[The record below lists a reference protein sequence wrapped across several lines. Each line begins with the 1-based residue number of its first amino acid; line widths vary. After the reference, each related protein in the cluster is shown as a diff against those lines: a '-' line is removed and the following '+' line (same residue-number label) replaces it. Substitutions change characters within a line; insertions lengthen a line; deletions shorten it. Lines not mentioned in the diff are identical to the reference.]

1 MTMGALIAAW
11 AKLGAA
17 GAIMMAGIANSA
29 EIKVI
34 GSPGTREPYTLLLPG
49 FEKATGHKVTT
60 TWGGVNAVAK
70 RVADGE
76 VADVVM
82 LPAAQIDD
90 LIKLGKLVAETRVNV
105 ATSGVG
111 VAIRAGAPKID
122 ASSSD
127 GIRKALLAAKTIAY
141 SAGPSGVHIER
152 LIAKWGLTD
161 QLKGKIVP
169 PIPTAGGPNL
179 PIGEV
184 VARGDAEIG
193 FQQVSELLPVKG
205 IDYLGPLPADIQEIT
220 VFSAAVHKAAGP
232 TDAARAL
239 LKYLTAPEAAPII
252 RKTGMEPG

>member
-1 MTMGALIAAW
+1 M
-11 AKLGAA
+11 
-17 GAIMMAGIANSA
+17 
-29 EIKVI
+29 
-34 GSPGTREPYTLLLPG
+34 
-49 FEKATGHKVTT
+49 T

-76 VADVVM
+76 IADVVM
-82 LPAAQIDD
+82 LPAPQVDD
-90 LIKLGKLVAETRVNV
+90 LIKRGKLVAETRVNV

-122 ASSSD
+122 ASSSE

-141 SAGPSGVHIER
+141 SAGPSGVHMES
-152 LIAKWGLTD
+152 LIARWGLTD
-161 QLKGKIVP
+161 QLRAKIVP
-169 PIPTAGGPNL
+169 PIPDVA
-179 PIGEV
+179 IGV
-184 VARGDAEIG
+184 MVARGDAEIG

-220 VFSAAVHKAAGP
+220 VFSAAVHKAAGHS
-232 TDAARAL
+232 DAARAL

>member
-1 MTMGALIAAW
+1 MTMGALIAAL
-11 AKLGAA
+11 ANLGAV
-17 GAIMMAGIANSA
+17 GAIMAAGVANAA

-49 FEKATGHKVTT
+49 FERATGHKVTT
-60 TWGGVNAVAK
+60 TWGGVTATAK

-90 LIKLGKLVAETRVNV
+90 LIRLGKLVAETRVNV

-141 SAGPSGVHIER
+141 SAGPSGLHMER

-161 QLKGKIVP
+161 QLKAKIVP
-169 PIPTAGGPNL
+169 PIPTAAGPNM

-184 VARGDAEIG
+184 VARGNAEIG

-205 IDYLGPLPADIQEIT
+205 IDYLGPLPADIQEVT